1 MHNKLKNL
9 FKRPH
14 ARTLAVISLLAT
26 TALFGAPSL
35 ARVEHATGAASCSGT
50 TPNPKQDQ
58 VVIKVSPLQVDDVTV
73 DPTAEE
79 VVWSCPHCPGD
90 FAVIFNQTLDS
101 PFKDYIFSSGSNHS
115 GCPITQTSVDDQAF
129 SYIVYVGNHYLDPQ
143 VIIKGTGPTEG
154 RRKKD
159 KGAK

>member
-50 TPNPKQDQ
+50 TPNPKPDQ
-58 VVIKVSPLQVDDVTV
+58 VVIHAGPPLQVDDVTV
-73 DPTAEE
+73 DPDSEE
-79 VVWSCPHCPGD
+79 VVWKCEGCTGD
-90 FAVIFNQTLDS
+90 WAVIFNQTLDS
-101 PFKDYIFSSGSNHS
+101 PFKDYIFSSGSFHS
-115 GCPITQTSVDDQAF
+115 GCPITQTSDDDQKF
-129 SYIVYVGNHYLDPQ
+129 SYLVYV
-143 VIIKGTGPTEG
+143 
-154 RRKKD
+154 
-159 KGAK
+159 